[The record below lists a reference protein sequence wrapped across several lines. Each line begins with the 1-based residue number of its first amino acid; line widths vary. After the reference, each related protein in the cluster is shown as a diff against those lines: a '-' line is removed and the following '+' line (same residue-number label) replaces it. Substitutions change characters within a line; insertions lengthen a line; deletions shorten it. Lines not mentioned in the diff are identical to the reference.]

1 MFRHHLTVQTPV
13 KFLKGKLYRSFH
25 VLTSINRVERLVVAD
40 CGCTMFRGAL
50 RFERLMFA
58 REECLL
64 AALALELGVR
74 LVGTEGEIL
83 ITKTS
88 LHIQC

>member
-1 MFRHHLTVQTPV
+1 
-13 KFLKGKLYRSFH
+13 
-25 VLTSINRVERLVVAD
+25 
-40 CGCTMFRGAL
+40 MFRGAL
-50 RFERLMFA
+50 RFERLMLA

-64 AALALELGVR
+64 AALALELGER

-83 ITKTS
+83 VTKTS